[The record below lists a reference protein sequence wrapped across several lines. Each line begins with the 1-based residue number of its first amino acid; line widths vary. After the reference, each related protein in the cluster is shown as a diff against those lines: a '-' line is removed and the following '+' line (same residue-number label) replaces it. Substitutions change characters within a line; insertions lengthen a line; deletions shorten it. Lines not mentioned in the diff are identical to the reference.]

1 MEEIKEKVDPRKD
14 FYDVSRLKTV
24 IGMRDELENELIK
37 FPKQEIK

>member
-24 IGMRDELENELIK
+24 IGMREELENELIK